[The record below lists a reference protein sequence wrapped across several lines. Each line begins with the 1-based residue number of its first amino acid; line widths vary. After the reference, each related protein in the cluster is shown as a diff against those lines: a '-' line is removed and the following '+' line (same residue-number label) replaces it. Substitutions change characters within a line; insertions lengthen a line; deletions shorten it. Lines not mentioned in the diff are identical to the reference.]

1 MSNHLLLKFVELL
14 VEFDCK
20 KNKLSHKEKK
30 KKKKKKFS
38 KKKKKKKKTKRCM
51 WSNKRKAIKTKTLLF
66 IT

>member
-30 KKKKKKFS
+30 KKK
-38 KKKKKKKKTKRCM
+38 TKRCM

-66 IT
+66 I